1 MISMMLQ
8 FKVELYNIYIYII
21 YVYILITNTTNAQNY
36 MYTNVM
42 LKKET

>member
-8 FKVELYNIYIYII
+8 FKVELYNIYII